1 MLGSGRP
8 DGTTARA
15 RLRSITPRWVPTEAD
30 LVTAA
35 AGPANTSP
43 PSAPPADEPDRQ
55 GARQPDRQG
64 TRQGAQQGAQQGA
77 RHRLPDRPP
86 ATWRLSADAVRGLI
100 SLALAAMVGALVVVV
115 VGWPRG
121 EAAPELAPR
130 PVDDGAGADPASS
143 SVLEPPVSA
152 SASAAVVVDVDGAV
166 RRPGVVELPGGSRV
180 VDALEAA
187 GGVQR
192 RADTGALNLAQ
203 VLLDGEQ
210 VVVPRA
216 GAGGTAD
223 PAGVASPAPTAG
235 GTPTAGLVNINT
247 ATEVELE
254 TLPGIGPVL
263 AAAIVEWRTQN
274 GGFTS
279 VDQLQDVSGIGPAT
293 FAELAPLVRL

>member
-15 RLRSITPRWVPTEAD
+15 RLRSVTPRWVPTEAD
-30 LVTAA
+30 LVSTGVGVVEAPATTAA
-35 AGPANTSP
+35 GRPEPQPARHTLP
-43 PSAPPADEPDRQ
+43 DQSAP
-55 GARQPDRQG
+55 
-64 TRQGAQQGAQQGA
+64 
-77 RHRLPDRPP
+77 
-86 ATWRLSADAVRGLI
+86 TWRLSADAVRGLV
-100 SLALAAMVGALVVVV
+100 SLALAALVGALVVVV

-121 EAAPELAPR
+121 EAAPSAAVPQGEVGP
-130 PVDDGAGADPASS
+130 GASS
-143 SVLEPPVSA
+143 ALEPPAPAPEV
-152 SASAAVVVDVDGAV
+152 VVVDVDGAV
-166 RRPGVVELPGGSRV
+166 GKPGVVELPAGSRV
-180 VDALEAA
+180 VDAIEAA

-210 VVVPRA
+210 VVVP
-216 GAGGTAD
+216 GAGRGGAAD
-223 PAGVASPAPTAG
+223 PAGVGPPAPAPG
-235 GTPTAGLVNINT
+235 SVAPSGSVSINT

-279 VDQLQDVSGIGPAT
+279 VEQLQDVSGIGPAT

>member
-1 MLGSGRP
+1 M
-8 DGTTARA
+8 
-15 RLRSITPRWVPTEAD
+15 
-30 LVTAA
+30 
-35 AGPANTSP
+35 
-43 PSAPPADEPDRQ
+43 
-55 GARQPDRQG
+55 
-64 TRQGAQQGAQQGA
+64 
-77 RHRLPDRPP
+77 
-86 ATWRLSADAVRGLI
+86 RGLA
-100 SLALAAMVGALVVVV
+100 SLALATVVGALLVVV

-121 EAAPELAPR
+121 EAAPDAATPQLA
-130 PVDDGAGADPASS
+130 VVTGAAEPT
-143 SVLEPPVSA
+143 SVLEPSTSA
-152 SASAAVVVDVDGAV
+152 SEVVVVDVDGAV

-216 GAGGTAD
+216 GAGGVAD
-223 PAGVASPAPTAG
+223 PADVTSPAPASG
-235 GTPTAGLVNINT
+235 GAPTSGLVNINT
-247 ATEVELE
+247 ASEVELE

-279 VDQLQDVSGIGPAT
+279 VEQLQDVSGIGPT
-293 FAELAPLVRL
+293 TYAELAPLVRL